1 MEKTKVT
8 EEIVEKS
15 AQGTDEI
22 IFIIGGQEE
31 ADEKEAVLLANIE
44 NSYGSVNMDEFS
56 EAAFDLLVNKIAS
69 ALNTVATQ
77 QFKGNTFIEP
87 LEIENIKKSIKTENC
102 SNEKKAELEK
112 ELTKFQNE
120 ITANYK
126 QKLAE
131 LDEKR
136 IAIENQL
143 LTLTKIKNSLVM
155 KRVSQML
162 WPFNAETAKYE
173 SKIASLKIQLA
184 KCEQKIQ
191 EIEAMRP
198 AAGEKDLLL
207 FQVQLKEKF
216 NV

>member
-1 MEKTKVT
+1 MEKTKIT
-8 EEIVEKS
+8 EEIIEES
-15 AQGTDEI
+15 THDTDEI
-22 IFIIGGQEE
+22 VFIIGGEE
-31 ADEKEAVLLANIE
+31 EIDQQNEVLRSNIE
-44 NSYGSVNMDEFS
+44 NSFGSASLDNLS
-56 EAAFDLLVNKIAS
+56 EVAFDLLVDKIAS
-69 ALNTVATQ
+69 ALKAVATQ
-77 QFKGNTFIEP
+77 QFKRSTFIEP
-87 LEIENIKKSIKTENC
+87 LEIEKIKKTIASENC
-102 SNEKKAELEK
+102 NDAKKAELEN

-126 QKLAE
+126 QKLNE

-136 IAIENQL
+136 IATENQL
-143 LTLTKIKNSLVM
+143 LAITKLKNSLVM
-155 KRVSQML
+155 KRLSQML

-173 SKIASLKIQLA
+173 TKIEALKILLA

-191 EIEAMRP
+191 DIEAMRP